1 MVEQYLPTF
10 KFHDNIDDVCHDYD
24 DDQHDHDNDEKGDVL
39 DEAKIMS
46 HQLAIGFFSKPHL
59 SSSGGLS
66 VCETFCQCLCMPVKV
81 CRCVCVRRRE
91 DNQELKVLLHL
102 QIIRRAVSWAGQLTD
117 GDLNSLRGVQN
128 VFQKRKM
135 QIDPN
140 SIFFLNLPWGCL
152 KNPLAGT
159 LSVTV
164 FPLKFSCCDAEILL
178 RQL

>member
-1 MVEQYLPTF
+1 MLEQYLPTF

-66 VCETFCQCLCMPVKV
+66 VCETVCQCLCMPVKV
-81 CRCVCVRRRE
+81 CRCVCVRGRE

-117 GDLNSLRGVQN
+117 GDLNSLRCVQN
-128 VFQKRKM
+128 VF
-135 QIDPN
+135 
-140 SIFFLNLPWGCL
+140 
-152 KNPLAGT
+152 
-159 LSVTV
+159 
-164 FPLKFSCCDAEILL
+164 
-178 RQL
+178 